1 MKITSKVRRIAVRG
15 INKVFIGR
23 SPTGEEMFKNMPD
36 AVRVEIEVAED
47 GTCMFYRYGVGEVFC
62 GDSWFET
69 LEKAKRQGA
78 FEYDIGEA
86 DWAEEAPA

>member
-1 MKITSKVRRIAVRG
+1 
-15 INKVFIGR
+15 
-23 SPTGEEMFKNMPD
+23 MFKNMPD

-69 LEKAKRQGA
+69 LEKAKRQC
-78 FEYDIGEA
+78 
-86 DWAEEAPA
+86 

>member
-1 MKITSKVRRIAVRG
+1 MRMTASVRRVAVRG
-15 INKVFIGR
+15 VNKVFIGR
-23 SPTGEEMFKNMPD
+23 SPTGKEMFENMPD
-36 AVRVEIEVAED
+36 TVRVEIEVAED
-47 GTCMFYRYGVGEVFC
+47 GTCMFYRYGMGEVFC

-86 DWAEEAPA
+86 DWVEEAPA